1 LAGYQVRW
9 QTDYEAVKAQRD
21 ALAKEYAE
29 LYPLLTARL
38 CDLFHR
44 VEALDQECSR
54 INGEAP
60 AGDHRRL
67 LGVEL
72 TARKLAGFSTESPS
86 IAKELKLPDFDHSDR
101 MAWPS
106 LQPSLAES
114 YAMSMMAP
122 HDPRYS
128 ADWAAE
134 LEKDQARRAATE
146 ARWAEDEAA
155 RQAKSRRDYE
165 ASLRR

>member
-1 LAGYQVRW
+1 MAGYQLRW

-60 AGDHRRL
+60 AGDRRRL

-72 TARKLAGFSTESPS
+72 TARKLAGLSTGSPF
-86 IAKELKLPDFDHSDR
+86 IAKALKLPDFDHSDR

-106 LQPSLAES
+106 LQPSLAAS

-122 HDPRYS
+122 FLAGKVTCCRG
-128 ADWAAE
+128 
-134 LEKDQARRAATE
+134 ARSGFGAFRKCTAGVFG
-146 ARWAEDEAA
+146 DF
-155 RQAKSRRDYE
+155 RRD
-165 ASLRR
+165 

>member
-1 LAGYQVRW
+1 M
-9 QTDYEAVKAQRD
+9 
-21 ALAKEYAE
+21 
-29 LYPLLTARL
+29 
-38 CDLFHR
+38 
-44 VEALDQECSR
+44 
-54 INGEAP
+54 
-60 AGDHRRL
+60 GDHRRL

-86 IAKELKLPDFDHSDR
+86 IAKELKLPDFDHSDQI
-101 MAWPS
+101 AWPS
-106 LQPSLAES
+106 LQPSLAAS

>member
-1 LAGYQVRW
+1 VVRLAACNPTIGMVEVVVAVAFTVLCHLVLKRRKARLDHYLLLRTAGDV
-9 QTDYEAVKAQRD
+9 TGSAGVIPYEAVKAQRD
-21 ALAKEYAE
+21 ALAKYAE

-86 IAKELKLPDFDHSDR
+86 IAKELK
-101 MAWPS
+101 PS
-106 LQPSLAES
+106 
-114 YAMSMMAP
+114 
-122 HDPRYS
+122 
-128 ADWAAE
+128 
-134 LEKDQARRAATE
+134 
-146 ARWAEDEAA
+146 
-155 RQAKSRRDYE
+155 
-165 ASLRR
+165 